1 MLSKTI
7 FNNFII
13 PNNISM
19 KLTFRFFIFIALLIS
34 YNAGAQQPAFY
45 EEIQTFKQQD
55 SINPP
60 PQHAILFV
68 GSSSFHLWTD
78 VQSYFPNYTIINR
91 GFGGSSLTD
100 VIRYANDIIFPYH
113 PKEIVIYCGENDL
126 AASDTV
132 SAQTVFDRFKTLYE
146 MIRSKLRNEKIVFV
160 SIKPSPSREKLMPKM
175 EEANQ
180 LIKEFLE
187 REKHTAFV
195 DVYHLML
202 TEDYKPMP
210 DIFKEDSLHMNPK
223 GYAIW
228 QKAIQPFLIK

>member
-1 MLSKTI
+1 
-7 FNNFII
+7 
-13 PNNISM
+13 M
-19 KLTFRFFIFIALLIS
+19 KLTFRFFIFIALIIS
-34 YNAGAQQPAFY
+34 HHTKAQPPFY
-45 EEIQTFKQQD
+45 DEIQNFKKQD

-68 GSSSFHLWTD
+68 GSSSFNLWKD
-78 VQSYFPNYTIINR
+78 VQTYFPNYTIINR

-132 SAQTVFDRFKTLYE
+132 SVQTVFDRFKTLFE
-146 MIRSKLRNEKIVFV
+146 IIRSKLGNEKIVYV
-160 SIKPSPSREKLMPKM
+160 SIKPSPSREKLMPEM

-202 TEDYKPMP
+202 TEEYKPIP
-210 DIFKEDSLHMNPK
+210 DIFRDDSLHMNAK

-228 QKAIQPFLIK
+228 QKAIEPFLKEK